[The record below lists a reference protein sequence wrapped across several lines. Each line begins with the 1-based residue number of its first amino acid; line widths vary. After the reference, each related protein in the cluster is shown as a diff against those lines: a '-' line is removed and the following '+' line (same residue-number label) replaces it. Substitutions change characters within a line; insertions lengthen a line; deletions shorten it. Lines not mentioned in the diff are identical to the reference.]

1 MHDKI
6 HSFQHGLDEK
16 FDDAS
21 SLFSGGEIQRL
32 SIARALLKDNSV
44 ILLDEP
50 TSALDPLTE
59 KSIFA
64 NLGKVSQNKIIV
76 IVTHS
81 IDAIPQGS
89 KILLLDNFK

>member
-1 MHDKI
+1 M
-6 HSFQHGLDEK
+6 
-16 FDDAS
+16 
-21 SLFSGGEIQRL
+21 
-32 SIARALLKDNSV
+32 

-64 NLGKVSQNKIIV
+64 NLGKAAQNKIIV

-89 KILLLDNFK
+89 KVLLLDDFK